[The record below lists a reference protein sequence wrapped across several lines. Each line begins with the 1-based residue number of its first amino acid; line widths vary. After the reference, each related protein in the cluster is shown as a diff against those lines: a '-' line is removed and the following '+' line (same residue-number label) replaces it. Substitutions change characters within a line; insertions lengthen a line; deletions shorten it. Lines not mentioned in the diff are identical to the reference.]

1 MQRLL
6 YLFSLIILLGACKKE
21 ALQAYSSTALVYFYE
36 AARNKTITDDSTT
49 FSFAVMPATVQSDT
63 IYLPLRIIGE
73 AAKTDR
79 QVGCE
84 LIAESSIADASCYEI
99 LPAIIPANSYTGAIP
114 VKVNRMPVLKTK
126 EMRLWIRIINS
137 PDFKTGVS
145 DQLKYLIRLNDFLSK
160 PSSWRDNLFGKYSN
174 VKFDLIIKATG
185 VVDYTGLDYITERN
199 LLQQCRNALY
209 AYENEHG
216 ILYDE
221 NGEPVVFQ

>member
-6 YLFSLIILLGACKKE
+6 YLFSLIILLGACQKE
-21 ALQAYSSTALVYFYE
+21 SLQAYSSTALVYFYE
-36 AARNKTITDDSTT
+36 AVRFKTITDDSTT
-49 FSFAVMPATVQSDT
+49 YSFAVVPDSIQSDT

-84 LIAESSIADASCYEI
+84 LITATSVADPATFEI
-99 LPAIIPANSYTGAIP
+99 LPAIIPANSYTGSIP
-114 VKVNRMPVLKTK
+114 VKVNRAAILKTK
-126 EMRLWIRIINS
+126 EMRLWIQITNS
-137 PDFKTGVS
+137 PDFKTGVD
-145 DQLKYLIRLNDFLSK
+145 DQLKYLVRLNDFLSK

-174 VKFDLIIKATG
+174 VKYDLIIKASG
-185 VVDYTGLDYITERN
+185 VADYTGLDYPAERN

-216 ILYDE
+216 FLYDE
-221 NGEPVVFQ
+221 NGELVVFP